1 MIKFCPQTKKDLIEL
16 KETKN
21 IVFEGNISK
30 MVDPDGDD
38 DFKEYINFCIEKDK
52 ETRRKRLDIT
62 KQVQEQNKEL
72 SKLNVE
78 NEQIL
83 LELQE
88 TLKNVEETKTHIEK
102 QNKELVDWKDDNERL
117 TVELKSQIGMSER
130 AKMDAERAKID
141 AENNL
146 DVLQKKTQFE
156 LINMIVKIAL
166 SIIVGVGILTTGL
179 YLVSMFTGKET
190 QIIGSTWSNM
200 FGILLT
206 NAFSIVGTIMGVKYA
221 TEKKD

>member
-1 MIKFCPQTKKDLIEL
+1 MIKFSSQTKKDLINL

-21 IVFEGNISK
+21 IVFEGNIAK
-30 MVDPDGDD
+30 MIDSDGDD
-38 DFKEYINFCIEKDK
+38 EFKEYLNFCIEKDK
-52 ETRRKRLDIT
+52 ELRRKRLEIT
-62 KQVQEQNKEL
+62 KQIQNQNKEL
-72 SKLNVE
+72 SGLNVE
-78 NEQIL
+78 NERIL
-83 LELQE
+83 GELQG
-88 TLKNVEETKTHIEK
+88 TLKNVEETKTQIEE
-102 QNKELVDWKDDNERL
+102 QNKELIEWKNDNERL
-117 TVELKSQIGMSER
+117 TVELTNQMKMAEQ
-130 AKMDAERAKID
+130 AKMDAERAKTD

-166 SIIVGVGILTTGL
+166 SIILGVGLITTGL
-179 YLVSMFTGKET
+179 YLVSIFTGKET

>member
-1 MIKFCPQTKKDLIEL
+1 MIKFCSQTKKDLIEL

-21 IVFEGNISK
+21 IVFEGNIAK

-38 DFKEYINFCIEKDK
+38 DFKEYISFCIEKDK

-83 LELQE
+83 EELQE

>member
-1 MIKFCPQTKKDLIEL
+1 MIKICSETKKDLIKL

-21 IVFEGNISK
+21 ILFEGNIAK
-30 MVDPDGDD
+30 MIDSDGDD
-38 DFKEYINFCIEKDK
+38 EFKEYLNFCVEKDK
-52 ETRRKRLDIT
+52 ETRRKRLEIT
-62 KQVQEQNKEL
+62 KQVQNQNKEL
-72 SKLNVE
+72 SELNVE
-78 NEQIL
+78 NERIL
-83 LELQE
+83 GELQE
-88 TLKNVEETKTHIEK
+88 TLKNVEETKTQIEE

-117 TVELKSQIGMSER
+117 TIELKSQMNMAEQ
-130 AKMDAERAKID
+130 AKMNAERAKSD

-166 SIIVGVGILTTGL
+166 SIILGVGLITTGL
-179 YLVSMFTGKET
+179 YLVSIFTGKET

>member
-1 MIKFCPQTKKDLIEL
+1 MIKFCSQTKKDLIDL

-21 IVFEGNISK
+21 IVFEGNIAK
-30 MVDPDGDD
+30 MIDSDGDNE
-38 DFKEYINFCIEKDK
+38 FKEYLNFCIEKDK
-52 ETRRKRLDIT
+52 ELRRKRLEIT
-62 KQVQEQNKEL
+62 KQIQNQNKEL
-72 SKLNVE
+72 SGLNVE
-78 NEQIL
+78 NERIL
-83 LELQE
+83 GELQG
-88 TLKNVEETKTHIEK
+88 TLKNVEETKTQIEE
-102 QNKELVDWKDDNERL
+102 QNKELIEWKNDNERL
-117 TVELKSQIGMSER
+117 TVELTNQMKMAEQ
-130 AKMDAERAKID
+130 AKMDAERAKTD

-166 SIIVGVGILTTGL
+166 SIILGVGLITTGL
-179 YLVSMFTGKET
+179 YLVSIFTGKET

-221 TEKKD
+221 TEKKN